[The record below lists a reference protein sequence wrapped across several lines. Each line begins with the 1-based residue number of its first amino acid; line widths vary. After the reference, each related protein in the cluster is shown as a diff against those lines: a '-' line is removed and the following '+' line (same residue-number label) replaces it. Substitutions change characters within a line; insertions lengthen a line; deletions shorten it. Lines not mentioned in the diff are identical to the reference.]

1 MDDLRAWL
9 AAAFV
14 LLGLA
19 VMSIGVFGVLRMP
32 DLATRMHA
40 ASKSVVFGVCS
51 LAVAVALRSDPKM
64 AARSALIAVM
74 LLLTTPVASY
84 AIARAARRTGEFGK
98 RGADAAP
105 ATDLDHPHQ

>member
-1 MDDLRAWL
+1 MEELRGWV
-9 AAAFV
+9 AAGFV
-14 LLGLA
+14 LLGLV

-40 ASKSVVFGVCS
+40 ASKSVVFGVCA

-64 AARSALIAVM
+64 AARALLIAVM
-74 LLLTTPVASY
+74 MLLTTPVASY

-98 RGADAAP
+98 IGGDVRTP
-105 ATDLDHPHQ
+105 DHDHVH

>member
-1 MDDLRAWL
+1 MENAREWL

-14 LLGLA
+14 VLGLA

-51 LAVAVALRSDPKM
+51 LALAGALRTDPTM
-64 AARSALIAVM
+64 AARAILIAVM

-98 RGADAAP
+98 RGADAARV
-105 ATDLDHPHQ
+105 TDLDHPHP